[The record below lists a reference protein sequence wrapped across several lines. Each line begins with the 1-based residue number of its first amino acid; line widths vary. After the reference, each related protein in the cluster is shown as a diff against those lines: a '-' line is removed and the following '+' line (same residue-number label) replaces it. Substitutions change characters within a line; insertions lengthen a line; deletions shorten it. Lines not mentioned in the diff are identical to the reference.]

1 MMEDKNGIPSLIA
14 PQYKMKYDA
23 EKLQKILYWDA

>member
-1 MMEDKNGIPSLIA
+1 MTDDKNGIPSLIA

-23 EKLQKILYWDA
+23 EQLQNILS